1 LLPPIAKRLL
11 DGMEIPPDG
20 LEHEFERRRVHW
32 FENAIFET
40 SLLAVDQ
47 GRGRGAE
54 FSEQFISAS
63 GRGSCPKTRAIGR
76 ALLRTVMTSL
86 PMLGCGNGEPK
97 RRVNRPRRQAW
108 EDSFADN
115 RNAARNAA
123 LRSVGQVTVT

>member
-63 GRGSCPKTRAIGR
+63 GRGSCPKNPRNWSSAIADGHDIPPDAGVRQWRAE
-76 ALLRTVMTSL
+76 ATS
-86 PMLGCGNGEPK
+86 
-97 RRVNRPRRQAW
+97 
-108 EDSFADN
+108 
-115 RNAARNAA
+115 
-123 LRSVGQVTVT
+123 